1 MQKIDLVKSKKAS
14 YMEHNWST
22 FKIKYPGR
30 WLNSSDDL
38 DIEVDGKPLGFWG
51 IKELIWVIR
60 GEDKYGLIEIHR
72 YIDDGKTIM
81 INERVEDI
89 SINGKRFII
98 ESDNTPEGTLVRI
111 RDLDI
116 TNDVLGFILIVRA
129 GDIMKL
135 SLDIR

>member
-1 MQKIDLVKSKKAS
+1 M
-14 YMEHNWST
+14 N
-22 FKIKYPGR
+22 G
-30 WLNSSDDL
+30 SSDL
-38 DIEVDGKPLGFWG
+38 HIEVDGKPLGFWG

-60 GEDKYGLIEIHR
+60 GGEKYGKIEIHR
-72 YIDDGKTIM
+72 YLEDGKTII

-89 SINGKRFII
+89 SINGKSLTI
-98 ESDNTPEGTLVRI
+98 ESDNTPEGTTVKI

-116 TNDVLGFILIVRA
+116 TNDVLGFILIVRS